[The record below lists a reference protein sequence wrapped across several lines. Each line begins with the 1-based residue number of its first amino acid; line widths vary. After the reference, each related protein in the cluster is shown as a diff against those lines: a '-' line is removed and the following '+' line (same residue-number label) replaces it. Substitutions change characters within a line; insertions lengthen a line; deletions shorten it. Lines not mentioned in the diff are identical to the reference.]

1 MPRRETPRQRRGDA
15 KPVDTGETV
24 EIVGRLGTEQLKQVP
39 RRRRASGASGASGAG
54 AVLYSSF
61 EQVPGHLRDNR
72 FILNGYRANY
82 DFKTA
87 LLSALRLHNE
97 TGNIWSHLIGFL
109 IFALLTWVTIV
120 KSPSPLSIGGD
131 FVRAVESKWD
141 SSSFG
146 VSENLHDVVSKAAA
160 WEERLVEYGGEKL
173 HALEDVLDVLKA
185 ITLDNIHDLAGLSA
199 NISSLRMMMINQ
211 EEFRHLE
218 SIVYESLTS
227 LVDVTWPVHRWP
239 LHVFTT
245 GAMICLFTSSMCH
258 LFGCCSKHVAML
270 MWQFDYAG
278 IAVLIVASFVPP
290 VYYGFLCRPIYAVT
304 YLGLVTVFGIATIA
318 VTLMPR
324 FQDANYHAFRA
335 AVFSSLGLFGIIPTI
350 HLARIHREVDH
361 VHEALLLDMLMGAI
375 YLTGT
380 GVYTL
385 KIPERFWP
393 GRFDV
398 AFHSHQLF
406 HISIVIAATIHYRA
420 CEKMIAWRDSTG
432 FCFPTAQ
439 GSIGD
444 GTVSS

>member
-1 MPRRETPRQRRGDA
+1 MPRRETPQRRGGHA
-15 KPVDTGETV
+15 ETV
-24 EIVGRLGTEQLKQVP
+24 ESSRTERLKQVP
-39 RRRRASGASGASGAG
+39 RRRRADGANRATGASRSAAG
-54 AVLYSSF
+54 RVLYSSF
-61 EQVPGHLRDNR
+61 EQVPGHLKDIR

-87 LLSALRLHNE
+87 LMSALRLHNE

-131 FVRAVESKWD
+131 FVRAVESKWN
-141 SSSFG
+141 SSSLG

-160 WEERLVEYGGEKL
+160 WEERLVQYGGEKL
-173 HALEDVLDVLKA
+173 HALEDVLDVLKS
-185 ITLDNIHDLAGLSA
+185 ITIDNIHDLAGLSA
-199 NISSLRMMMINQ
+199 NFSSLRMINQ
-211 EEFRHLE
+211 EELRHLE

-304 YLGLVTVFGIATIA
+304 YLGMVTVFGIATIA

-335 AVFSSLGLFGIIPTI
+335 SVFTSLGLFGIIPTI
-350 HLARIHREVDH
+350 HLARIHREVGH
-361 VHEALLLDMLMGAI
+361 VHEALVLDFWMGAI
-375 YLTGT
+375 YLIGT
-380 GVYTL
+380 GIYTL

-406 HISIVIAATIHYRA
+406 HVSIVIAATIHYRA

-432 FCFPTAQ
+432 FCFME
-439 GSIGD
+439 GGIGD
-444 GTVSS
+444 GAWSPS